1 MLLAP
6 ALMLAASV
14 LAASVLAAGDS
25 FPSGPLVGDKLAEFK
40 LHAFSGGDA
49 GKELKFL
56 EKTKGGPTL
65 LVFVHKITRPGLQF
79 LRPVDKYAAE
89 NENLASHIVW
99 ITEDKDKTEEFLK
112 RAQNSLNLQTN
123 VGICL
128 ESKDGP
134 PAYGL
139 NDKVT
144 LTVLVAKDNKVVANF
159 ALVDPNG
166 KDARKVIEA
175 MAKVLGKDP
184 PKEEKEEKK
193 ERKGKDA
200 KSPELQKLMRQLIQ
214 KDNTAE
220 KVKTVIDA
228 MKKWAGD
235 DETKLVELREYASL
249 VAGLGYGTEAALSE
263 LKKLAEKK

>member
-6 ALMLAASV
+6 VMMLAASV
-14 LAASVLAAGDS
+14 LTAGDS
-25 FPSGPLVGDKLAEFK
+25 FPSGPLVGDKLGEFK

-56 EKTKGGPTL
+56 EKTKGEPTL
-65 LVFVHKITRPGLQF
+65 LIFVHKITRPGLQF

-89 NENLASHIVW
+89 NDKLASHIVW
-99 ITEDKDKTEEFLK
+99 LTEDKDKTEEFLK

-128 ESKDGP
+128 EGKDGP
-134 PAYGL
+134 AAYGL

-144 LTVLVAKDNKVVANF
+144 LTVLVAKDNKVVGNF

-193 ERKGKDA
+193 ERKGKGDA
-200 KSPELQKLMRQLIQ
+200 KSPKLQKLMRQLIQ
-214 KDNTAE
+214 KDNSAE
-220 KVKTVIDA
+220 KVKMVIDD
-228 MKKWAGD
+228 MNKWAGD
-235 DETKLVELREYASL
+235 DEKKIAELREYAGL
-249 VAGLGYGTEAALSE
+249 VAGLGYGTEAAQSE